1 MSGSNILA
9 SSQCRPGRNSL
20 SQHTI
25 LFNSGMHFLA
35 VSKLKADH
43 FPWCLIFT
51 LCFIPF
57 QNLRVL
63 GHPDIKWRHF
73 RMKFSSSR
81 GTEQRLKTLFKFH
94 NSFQNLFCICVCTL
108 NHPGAEQPYLFFT
121 LVEVFFTFLFYT
133 LTYTVNGCVYGNI
146 YSTKA
151 GHCFYLSPKKSIL
164 SHALHPGSRWAQVQG
179 CGRGGSSY

>member
-1 MSGSNILA
+1 MMFDFYSLFHSFPESESL
-9 SSQCRPGRNSL
+9 RPPGHKVETLQDEVLQFKENR
-20 SQHTI
+20 TI
-25 LFNSGMHFLA
+25 
-35 VSKLKADH
+35 
-43 FPWCLIFT
+43 
-51 LCFIPF
+51 
-57 QNLRVL
+57 
-63 GHPDIKWRHF
+63 
-73 RMKFSSSR
+73 
-81 GTEQRLKTLFKFH
+81 KTLFKFH

-164 SHALHPGSRWAQVQG
+164 SHALHPGSR
-179 CGRGGSSY
+179 